1 MRDDEGAGEALG
13 VGKCIINIWDRS
25 ELELAWSRQSSSYLE
40 NNFPIFLLYGI
51 SNTLICK
58 VRDVLYLVNFLLTK
72 NLLQYLS

>member
-25 ELELAWSRQSSSYLE
+25 ELELAWSKQSSSYLE

-51 SNTLICK
+51 SNTLIC
-58 VRDVLYLVNFLLTK
+58 
-72 NLLQYLS
+72 